1 MVTTVNA
8 INPNVDTTA
17 RIFDNFY
24 NYSPPV
30 DSNEYSVVNSYF
42 KSVFTDEKAAN
53 NLTTTF
59 FQISKDSGVPVL
71 TLLKQVEGQ
80 TAIELTATMAYFLNG
95 LRSPSTLLG
104 VNQPVTPNY
113 YTARNVLL

>member
-1 MVTTVNA
+1 MPTINA
-8 INPNVDTTA
+8 INPEVDKTV

-24 NYSPPV
+24 NYAAPV
-30 DSNEYSVVNSYF
+30 DSNEYSVVNSF
-42 KSVFTDEKAAN
+42 FRSIFADTKAAN

-59 FQISKDSGVPVL
+59 FIIAKETGIPVL
-71 TLLKQVEGQ
+71 MLLKQVEGQ
-80 TAIELTATMAYFLNG
+80 SSIELTTTMAYLLNG

-104 VNQPVTPNY
+104 VNQPVTANY